1 MKHSSIGIALLL
13 MLASAHA
20 SAAPNLVVNIAPNGG
35 TSSTVAAPDFAEW
48 KLTLYNNGANAA
60 TDTASNVV
68 LTHAFG
74 ADALYDVTVACTPN
88 GGVAAPGAITIADG
102 YSAGLVTIPL
112 ASLPVGGLGPSEARL
127 DCIVRGVVRGYPRGA
142 IVHTVNATGQDSGGA
157 ALPAVSA
164 QTTSTLVAAEVTSL
178 VDKQILDPVPA
189 GGFAWGT
196 PITYRVTY
204 TNNGTRPM
212 PRVYFRDQHQA
223 LYNNTQLY
231 RYQGFGTVTS
241 ASTVTACSLNGAPPA
256 GIAQGAC
263 PFTVGSTYGGPNLGA
278 PLPNIYWDDDVLYPG
293 QSVVVEYQETYT
305 TPPACTVDPLPGL
318 PNQAGLNYD
327 MYFRPANPD
336 VPNAGG
342 KLFPLD
348 SGNPQGLTVRA
359 PMQDVPRC
367 TTADLNL
374 TIDKQRLSPDT
385 ITDLQVGTTVQ
396 YRLTVQNDSAH
407 DYVPVHL
414 QLADIGVSWTNRG
427 PVTLQG
433 QVVNCTATG
442 GATCPWTTYPTIT
455 GSYTTSTG
463 NANAWQT
470 LMPYPAGDLVV
481 PTGGRVVVDYDVV
494 ATNVAACADTWLS
507 NLIRVMPVQ
516 PAMAPGQN
524 LISDESGNFY
534 DLFRIVGNYGGP
546 LNVSRGDDT
555 GDPRVQYIGFGPT
568 PPPTPGLTSVQ
579 MSAPP
584 GGVCALPGDPTIA
597 GTLGVPPVAGGS
609 VGYDLTVT
617 NSAGSPPLT
626 NIDLLADLTNAGI
639 DLTAPGVNSL
649 VVTCQSVTAGT
660 FCPGGTSPGDTI
672 CSGAA
677 CLSGSNLA
685 LLIDSL
691 PQDGSFTLRIFGPF
705 TGQQGQSFSL
715 SASIAAAANANY
727 TDTNT
732 ANNQTTVNAGVGA
745 PATLTISKVV
755 QGTGYTVGDLFT
767 IEVNCGGSV
776 IGSVTIPDGG
786 SDTVLVPGSTLCTLA
801 ETARAALPSE
811 WVWVVPETYTSTSP
825 YFTAPATVS
834 IPSGEAADVVVT
846 NTTRRGQATLTV
858 SKTITGA
865 PAGYVPAGPFPIAVN
880 CPGPQTINLQ
890 VADNGNASATVNT
903 GTCTVVE
910 DTSALPAP
918 PAGYTWGTPV
928 YTPAASIDLV
938 DGDTPLVA
946 VTNPLVRIGT
956 DLTITKTVSG
966 GPAAGVTGT
975 FAFSADCG
983 ADGSFS
989 GNVALANQTTNS
1001 GTITGIPANAQCVVS
1016 ESLPLPSAPAG
1027 YAWGATPAP
1036 VSLTISATGPNQA
1049 AFVNPL
1055 QAQPLGTIVV
1065 TKQVVGGPAP
1075 GGTFGMTVACTAQPF
1090 TNTVAVAAGA
1100 SVTVSN
1106 IPTPNTCTV
1115 TESAGLPSAPA
1126 NYAWDTATTPPPP
1139 ATLTLN
1145 AGGSA
1150 TATIVNTLQRG
1161 AATLAIAKQVT
1172 GGPAGGITGSFGFTA
1187 DCGADG
1193 TFAASAALAGASS
1206 GNTSIAGIPAG
1217 ATCSVAESSISTA
1230 PQGYRWSSTPAPQ
1243 QVVVGATGAAVAFV
1257 NVLAVDGGGGPGPVA
1272 RAVPVDARWM
1282 LAMLTLLLAAG
1293 AMLALPRRLR

>member
-189 GGFAWGT
+189 GGFVWGT

-858 SKTITGA
+858 SKTVTGA
-865 PAGYVPAGPFPIAVN
+865 PAGYVPAGPFPMAVN
-880 CPGPQTINLQ
+880 CPGPQTVNLQ

-1055 QAQPLGTIVV
+1055 QAQPTGTIVV
-1065 TKQVVGGPAP
+1065 TKQVAGGPAP
-1075 GGTFGMTVACTAQPF
+1075 ASPFSVTVACTTQPF
-1090 TNTVAVAAGA
+1090 TNTVAVTAATP
-1100 SVTVSN
+1100 VTVAN
-1106 IPTPNTCTV
+1106 VPTPNTCTV
-1115 TESAGLPSAPA
+1115 TESASLPSAPS
-1126 NYAWDTATTPPPP
+1126 NYVWDAATTPPPP

>member
-1 MKHSSIGIALLL
+1 
-13 MLASAHA
+13 
-20 SAAPNLVVNIAPNGG
+20 
-35 TSSTVAAPDFAEW
+35 
-48 KLTLYNNGANAA
+48 
-60 TDTASNVV
+60 
-68 LTHAFG
+68 
-74 ADALYDVTVACTPN
+74 
-88 GGVAAPGAITIADG
+88 
-102 YSAGLVTIPL
+102 
-112 ASLPVGGLGPSEARL
+112 
-127 DCIVRGVVRGYPRGA
+127 
-142 IVHTVNATGQDSGGA
+142 
-157 ALPAVSA
+157 
-164 QTTSTLVAAEVTSL
+164 
-178 VDKQILDPVPA
+178 
-189 GGFAWGT
+189 
-196 PITYRVTY
+196 
-204 TNNGTRPM
+204 
-212 PRVYFRDQHQA
+212 
-223 LYNNTQLY
+223 
-231 RYQGFGTVTS
+231 
-241 ASTVTACSLNGAPPA
+241 
-256 GIAQGAC
+256 
-263 PFTVGSTYGGPNLGA
+263 
-278 PLPNIYWDDDVLYPG
+278 
-293 QSVVVEYQETYT
+293 
-305 TPPACTVDPLPGL
+305 
-318 PNQAGLNYD
+318 

-858 SKTITGA
+858 SKTVTGA
-865 PAGYVPAGPFPIAVN
+865 PAGYVPAGPFPMAVN

-938 DGDTPLVA
+938 DRDTPLVA